1 MTSREYFEIRALYRE
16 QRQKNKSENFLKN
29 LEKTYKNTKKEI
41 EKDLDN
47 FYKRYFDET
56 NNAFDNISRP
66 LSLNEAKDFYKRF
79 NEIATERGLTK
90 NEIDVLQKTYLEERI
105 TRLQAL
111 KKQIEL
117 QLELLSKST
126 DISTF
131 EHLKGVYEDSYFDT
145 AHQIYGGYR
154 KRPTKSSAIYP
165 LPEFMALSFHTL
177 NVNAIES
184 VVSNPWSGYSFSE
197 RIWRNKNK
205 AKREIIKAL
214 SVGIAQGH
222 NIDKMS
228 RKLSNRMDVAF
239 SDAKRLVRTETNY
252 VMGEATH
259 DTYVNAGLEMY
270 EFLATLD
277 YKTSEICRE
286 LDGKKFYLKDRK
298 VGVNCNPMHPNC
310 RSTTI
315 PYFPEYEDEEP
326 FYRIARGTDG
336 KTYTI
341 PDKIDYKKWFK
352 GLSEKEKTKAV
363 VMSKREK
370 NKSYDKKQYQRYQEF
385 IRESNLPKTFDD
397 FQNLKYN
404 DGEKW
409 EELKL
414 LYQDEKLK
422 ENIRENY
429 NLSIHQ
435 GSQDKH
441 IVGTNNYNHEL
452 AKGKTKSYLLDSIAP
467 QELVNQY
474 AGTGEIKRNPQT
486 REWLKKEFC
495 VHTEPIG
502 YVVDQ
507 ETKEK
512 HLTNRFSIHY
522 SKKGTHIVPREQRK
536 EKKK

>member
-1 MTSREYFEIRALYRE
+1 MNNREYWQIRALLQE
-16 QRQKNKSENFLKN
+16 QAAKEKGSKFLKDLAKMYN
-29 LEKTYKNTKKEI
+29 ISLKEI
-41 EKDLDN
+41 QKDIEKW
-47 FYKRYFDET
+47 FKRYAKEEGITLAEAQKRLTSGEIVGYQLAMEQVIDET
-56 NNAFDNISRP
+56 E
-66 LSLNEAKDFYKRF
+66 NESF
-79 NEIATERGLTK
+79 
-90 NEIDVLQKTYLEERI
+90 QKYLKHKYMSERI
-105 TRLQAL
+105 TRLDSL
-111 KKQIEL
+111 KNQVSV
-117 QLELLSKST
+117 QLELLAESKDVQTFEYLKST
-126 DISTF
+126 YKDNVFLNKETIDIQNTF
-131 EHLKGVYEDSYFDT
+131 HKFSET
-145 AHQIYGGYR
+145 
-154 KRPTKSSAIYP
+154 
-165 LPEFMALSFHTL
+165 
-177 NVNAIES
+177 AIEET
-184 VVSNPWSGYSFSE
+184 VLKPWSGKSFSD
-197 RIWRNKNK
+197 RIWTDT
-205 AKREIIKAL
+205 AKLIDEVQEVL
-214 SVGIAQGH
+214 SVGLIQGH
-222 NIDKMS
+222 DIDKMS
-228 RKLSNRMDVAF
+228 KKIARRMEVSQNR
-239 SDAKRLVRTETNY
+239 AKTLVRTETNY
-252 VMGEATH
+252 ILSQATF
-259 DTYVNAGLEMY
+259 DTYENFEVEQY
-270 EFLATLD
+270 EFFATLD
-277 YKTSEICRE
+277 YKTSEICQS
-286 LDGKKFYLKDRK
+286 LDKKLFFVKDRQ

-315 PYFPEYEDEEP
+315 PYFEDGVEGM
-326 FYRIARGTDG
+326 RIAKGADG
-336 KTYTI
+336 KSYHIKDSISYKEWYNSLSTEERKQLEVLKKKEMNRTSDGLQYGR
-341 PDKIDYKKWFK
+341 YKKIVGK
-352 GLSEKEKTKAV
+352 DNIPKA
-363 VMSKREK
+363 
-370 NKSYDKKQYQRYQEF
+370 
-385 IRESNLPKTFDD
+385 FDE